1 MENFMSKV
9 RKSQSEASGSSETVN
24 NLTKD
29 IKMSP
34 ETQNAQNAAPAEAKV
49 PTITKTYKYFDLT
62 ELVDKTEEVTIAFNP
77 ATSVQEAMGR
87 IGNEQEKVL
96 AALNA
101 YLREQALDA
110 AAQTV
115 KEKGPSKKVFLDF
128 CKSFRLIAPFK
139 GIVATEKGDAGW
151 KDQYKAQT
159 KSIGEFIKGNETL
172 LNGLRQLAATAT
184 SDEGGD
190 EEDSE

>member
-1 MENFMSKV
+1 MSRV
-9 RKSQSEASGSSETVN
+9 RKSQSDASGSSETVN

-29 IKMSP
+29 TKMSP
-34 ETQNAQNAAPAEAKV
+34 ETQNAQNAAPASENKV
-49 PTITKTYKYFDLT
+49 PTITKTYKYFDLA
-62 ELVDKTEEVTIAFNP
+62 ELTDKSEEVTIEFNP

-96 AALNA
+96 AALNS

-139 GIVATEKGDAGW
+139 GIVKTEKGDPGW
-151 KDQYKAQT
+151 KDQYRAQT
-159 KSIGEFIKGNETL
+159 KAIGEFIKSNETL
-172 LNGLRQLAATAT
+172 LNGLRAEAMVASDDSDG
-184 SDEGGD
+184 SDE
-190 EEDSE
+190 ESE